1 MAADVLD
8 DKHQDQHNKE
18 KARRAAKRID
28 KQIEKDK
35 KIYLRTKRL
44 LVLGADESGKTT
56 IVEQMRYLHIKCPEE
71 AKALFPISKQQ
82 CLETRCQQDGIFCHF
97 FTVRGQRKES
107 MRKWLQHVSDVTAII
122 FVVDS
127 SSYDMV
133 SREDNETNRLHEAL
147 HLFKIIWNYRW
158 LLGRPVFL
166 FLNKQDLLA
175 EKVLAGKSKIED
187 YFPEFAH
194 YTTPQ
199 TSEPGEDLRVSRAK
213 HFIVE
218 EFLKITRASGGER
231 ICLFHFTCA
240 VDLESLRRTVFRE
253 CEYSLLA

>member
-1 MAADVLD
+1 MAAYRLD
-8 DKHQDQHNKE
+8 NKHQDQHNKE
-18 KARRAAKRID
+18 KAKRAAKRID
-28 KQIEKDK
+28 KQIEVDK

-44 LVLGADESGKTT
+44 LVLGADESGKKT
-56 IVEQMRYLHIKCPEE
+56 IVEQMRFLHVKCTEE
-71 AKALFPISKQQ
+71 AKSRIHNFKQQ
-82 CLETRCQQDGIFCHF
+82 CLETRCQQDGIYCHF
-97 FTVRGQRKES
+97 FSFKGQRKES
-107 MRKWLQHVSDVTAII
+107 MRKWLRHVSDATAII

-133 SREDNETNRLHEAL
+133 SREDNQTNRLHEAL
-147 HLFKIIWNYRW
+147 HLFKFIWNYRW
-158 LLGRPVFL
+158 LLGIPVFL

-199 TSEPGEDLRVSRAK
+199 TSEPGEDLRVSRAN

-253 CEYSLLA
+253 CAFSLLA

>member
-1 MAADVLD
+1 MAAYLD
-8 DKHQDQHNKE
+8 DKRKDQYNKE
-18 KARRAAKRID
+18 KAKRID

-35 KIYLRTKRL
+35 HIYLRTKRL
-44 LVLGADESGKTT
+44 LVLGADESGKKT
-56 IVEQMRYLHIKCPEE
+56 IVEHMRYLNVKCPEE
-71 AKALFPISKQQ
+71 AKTRFQISKQQ
-82 CLETRCQQDGIFCHF
+82 CLETRCQQDGIICHL
-97 FTVRGQRKES
+97 FTVKGQRKES

-133 SREDNETNRLHEAL
+133 SREDNVTNRLHEAL

-158 LLGRPVFL
+158 LLGSPVFL

-194 YTTPQ
+194 YATPQ
-199 TSEPGEDLRVSRAK
+199 TSEPGEDPRVSRAK
-213 HFIVE
+213 HFILE
-218 EFLKITRASGGER
+218 EFLKIATASGGER

-240 VDLESLRRTVFRE
+240 VDLESLRRTVFGE
-253 CEYSLLA
+253 CLRRV